1 MLVIIG
7 QYISELMKQLRR
19 PLMRRG
25 LRFHSISWMYI
36 SNSKK
41 IPEFL
46 TGIPGFLVIFK
57 ADVQKLVIWR
67 AQILP
72 VFVGSNSVQLSE
84 LHDEIAGTGK
94 SCLAADFLH

>member
-1 MLVIIG
+1 LTRMVLVF
-7 QYISELMKQLRR
+7 L
-19 PLMRRG
+19 
-25 LRFHSISWMYI
+25 SISWMYI

-72 VFVGSNSVQLSE
+72 VFVGSNSVQLPE
-84 LHDEIAGTGK
+84 LHDKITGTGK
-94 SCLAADFLH
+94 AGLAADFLH